1 MKFKQLF
8 IRYARAVLRV
18 VDRDVSAKVTQ
29 GYQATLVYL
38 DSEES
43 LGSLGAL
50 DPWEQWARRE
60 RRGMKDVLETMG
72 TRASEETLEL
82 MDLLAHQ
89 DCL

>member
-38 DSEES
+38 DSEAS
-43 LGSLGAL
+43 LGSLVAL

-60 RRGMKDVLETMG
+60 RRGMKDVLETMV